1 MNNQNIFNKSKKP
14 KKSVSLQ
21 AQVALFFC
29 IIFIV
34 MFVFFSRAIIKR
46 GKLEFYDSAEKQL
59 SHIDKSIS
67 FFLDSAKYNLDL
79 LAKNEAVKNADDTL
93 HQHFKDERDMLV
105 TETIKSPTEQSLRR
119 IFKSF

>member
-1 MNNQNIFNKSKKP
+1 
-14 KKSVSLQ
+14 
-21 AQVALFFC
+21 
-29 IIFIV
+29 

-119 IFKSF
+119 IFKSFFNSYPQYAEVFFGTIWGGYATSYDGKMSNSYDP